1 MPELTLALD
10 PSKDLKTKQLRALL
24 ASVAQTVSQICSASE
39 ECGVRL
45 DQIEEEMEEAE
56 GIEGIR
62 VLRFRLEESLQSL
75 RNETRRQRQEL
86 SQIFARLQKQVET
99 AQAADRDE
107 KRPGAEID
115 RISGFETRE
124 TAERVMASTIQRGG
138 GSSYA
143 TLFVVDRLHL
153 INAQFGYS
161 TGDRILREVGEH
173 LRSCLS
179 PADQLFRWTG
189 PAFLAVIE
197 RGEEPVEVEASI
209 QRLAAERLETTV
221 KIGNGSVRLPVMRT
235 SMLAPLAGCQSLGA
249 LKIRLDAFTGQQA
262 RH

>member
-10 PSKDLKTKQLRALL
+10 PSKDLKTKQLRTLL
-24 ASVAQTVSQICSASE
+24 ASVGQTVSQICSASE
-39 ECGVRL
+39 ECGTRL
-45 DQIEEEMEEAE
+45 DQIEEEIEAAE

-75 RNETRRQRQEL
+75 RTETRRQREEL
-86 SQIFARLQKQVET
+86 AQIFARLQKQVEA

-107 KRPGAEID
+107 KGPEVD
-115 RISGFETRE
+115 KVSGFQTRE
-124 TAERVMASTIQRGG
+124 TAERLMASAIQRGG
-138 GSSYA
+138 GLCYA

-161 TGDRILREVGEH
+161 TGDRILREVGDH
-173 LRSCLS
+173 LRSSLL

-197 RGEEPVEVEASI
+197 RGEEPVEVEADV
-209 QRLAAERLETTV
+209 QRLAAERLEATV
-221 KIGNGSVRLPVMRT
+221 QIGNGSVRLPIMRT
-235 SMLAPLAGCQSLGA
+235 PLLVPLAGGQSLAA
-249 LKIRLDAFTGQQA
+249 LKNRLDAFTGQQA

>member
-39 ECGVRL
+39 ECSVRL

-115 RISGFETRE
+115 KISGFETRE

-153 INAQFGYS
+153 INAQFGYA
-161 TGDRILREVGEH
+161 TGDRILREFCEH
-173 LRSCLS
+173 LRSSLL
-179 PADQLFRWTG
+179 PEDQLFRWTG
-189 PAFLAVIE
+189 PAFLAIIE
-197 RGEEPVEVEASI
+197 RSQAPIEVEAGV
-209 QRLAAERLETTV
+209 QRIAGGQLEAAV
-221 KIGNGSVRLPVMRT
+221 QIGNGCVRLPIVRT
-235 SMLAPLAGCQSLGA
+235 SLLLPLAGGNTPADLSS
-249 LKIRLDAFTGQQA
+249 RLDTFTGQQA